1 MNTIKTPLLLCFIA
15 IKTGRY
21 TYEKK
26 TKIIK
31 EVKRLE
37 LARQAAPSTQ
47 PSSDNVVALSKL
59 PQQITDNK
67 YEVVIEHILAAFQ
80 EHQLFGA
87 NFHADMKQSEET
99 YLARLCV
106 VDYIQAF
113 TSSYYPSSLAC
124 PVIWGLRYSCLYSSS
139 MLPCLLRCPL
149 SAPPLS
155 YTHLSTVGLA
165 SLFLFAI

>member
-1 MNTIKTPLLLCFIA
+1 MMNEHTYTPLHRALCEMLYFIIIILLLLLCFVA

-37 LARQAAPSTQ
+37 LARLAVLPTQ

-67 YEVVIEHILAAFQ
+67 YEIVIEQILAAFQ
-80 EHQLFGA
+80 EHQLFGT
-87 NFHADMKQSEET
+87 NFQADMKKSEET
-99 YLARLCV
+99 YLASLCF
-106 VDYIQAF
+106 VDYIHTF

-124 PVIWGLRYSCLYSSS
+124 PVIWGLRYSCL
-139 MLPCLLRCPL
+139 
-149 SAPPLS
+149 
-155 YTHLSTVGLA
+155 
-165 SLFLFAI
+165 